1 MATFFYDN
9 GQIRE
14 KGNWQIDHWTG
25 NYKYYY
31 QSGQLSYNWNYNND
45 GRREGEQL
53 YYHENGNKMYHGTWN
68 NGKTEGNL
76 LVYNKDGQLIQKKYF
91 ADGKINTTENIAIN
105 SPNKAI
111 ETQQSSTIDTSDI
124 PRLKFE
130 GNWKSYHY

>member
-1 MATFFYDN
+1 MVFGLLITNLAIKKSEINYINGEAKGLATFFYDN

-68 NGKTEGNL
+68 NGKTEGNI
-76 LVYNKDGQLIQKKYF
+76 LVYNKRWPANSKKSILRME
-91 ADGKINTTENIAIN
+91 K
-105 SPNKAI
+105 
-111 ETQQSSTIDTSDI
+111 
-124 PRLKFE
+124 
-130 GNWKSYHY
+130 